1 MAVRHRR
8 RRNHGIT
15 RPVSRAEDLA
25 RSNIAWQI
33 HCPLDVS
40 RSVLLGDL
48 ENGAVVS
55 VTNDETPEI
64 QFNWQGNPPTEIT
77 LADANGVLYG
87 PYPVTGSVSNVT
99 DSLPPGVYSVVSE
112 AENSLGELDT
122 VVGTLRISS
131 SASGAFDASHVSQF
145 PIDASTTLF
154 DASLVNGA

>member
-25 RSNIAWQI
+25 RANIAWQI
-33 HCPLDVS
+33 HCPLEVS
-40 RSVLLGDL
+40 RSVLLGDQ

-55 VTNDETPEI
+55 VTSDETPEI
-64 QFNWQGNPPTEIT
+64 EFNWQGDPPAEIT
-77 LADANGVLYG
+77 LKDSNGVLFG
-87 PYPVTGSVSNVT
+87 PYPVTGNVSNVT
-99 DSLPPGVYSVVSE
+99 DPLPFGVYCVVGD

-122 VVGTLRISS
+122 VLGTIRISF
-131 SASGAFDASHVSQF
+131 GVFDASHVSQF

-154 DASLVNGA
+154 DASLVNGS